1 MENVRPLNNLTAM
14 RKFFK
19 SLALLLIAKIILDI
33 IILLFIINIIK

>member
-19 SLALLLIAKIILDI
+19 SLAVLLIAKIILDI
-33 IILLFIINIIK
+33 ILILFIINIVT